1 MRVLGSLSVSNTT
14 SHHSAG
20 SPRFSGSEGCR
31 SLLSNRFGGVAIFVF
46 AFLAFSL
53 VARLAL
59 ISKAKEIL
67 GWDFSLGFALVLGF
81 GFDLL
86 TALLCSIPLTL
97 WLAVVPQ
104 RFFESRPHRAMVM
117 VSAWIGLFFAAFIV
131 AAEWVFWHELSVRF
145 NFVAVDYL
153 VYTNEVVG
161 NIWQSYPMP
170 AILFGLALVATG
182 AWWLLRR
189 SGWIDVWLTSR
200 TPLSRRLIVAPI
212 LVVAPLASVA
222 LISQADI
229 PELDNN
235 NNREIAK
242 NGVFSFFAAF
252 RSMELEYG
260 AFYRTMDEQRA
271 LLRARRLTGNEDRDF
286 RSGNPR
292 DFVHRVENPGPVRPF
307 NVVQLTVESLS
318 IHFLGAF
325 TDPRGLTPNID
336 AVARDGLLFARCF
349 ATGTRTTRGMEALTM
364 SIPPTPGRSIIH
376 RPGNSGLFTLGSV
389 LRDHGYE
396 TVFLYGGYSYFDN
409 MQSYFSSNGYQV
421 VDRNSVTPDDVTHAT
436 AWGACDE
443 DLYRWTIREAD
454 RVHATGA
461 PFHFFVMTTS
471 NHRPYTYPDGRI
483 DIPSGTGREGAVKYS
498 DFAIGEFFREART
511 KPWFDNTL
519 FVIVADHTA
528 SSAGK
533 DELEVKRYR
542 VPLILY
548 APALIEPETVVTQC
562 SQIDVPPTILALLGM
577 SYDSLFFGRNILGMK
592 PRQGRAYIGNYQK
605 LGQLRQKKVAVLR
618 PDGSHSF
625 YGCDLWAED
634 LERSDEESPVLLDD
648 TTAAYQAAYVLFS
661 KGLLTEEVV
670 RNPEAVAADR

>member
-1 MRVLGSLSVSNTT
+1 MSDEVMRPTPFYGPACLQN
-14 SHHSAG
+14 
-20 SPRFSGSEGCR
+20 
-31 SLLSNRFGGVAIFVF
+31 LLSNRFGGVTIFVVS
-46 AFLAFSL
+46 FLAF
-53 VARLAL
+53 AL
-59 ISKAKEIL
+59 LTRIALTSKASEIL
-67 GWDFSLGFALVLGF
+67 GWDLSLGLAFVIGFAFDVLA
-81 GFDLL
+81 
-86 TALLCSIPLTL
+86 ALLVSIPLIL
-97 WLAVVPQ
+97 WLAIVPQ
-104 RFFESRPHRAMVM
+104 RFFESRFHRVSVM
-117 VSAWIGLFFAAFIV
+117 VSAWVGLFVAAFV
-131 AAEWVFWHELSVRF
+131 AAAEWVFWHELSVRF

-170 AILFGLALVATG
+170 AILFGLALIATG

-189 SGWIDVWLTSR
+189 SGWIGVWLASK
-200 TPLSRRLIVAPI
+200 TPAPRR
-212 LVVAPLASVA
+212 LVVALMLVMPPVAAVA
-222 LISQADI
+222 LVSQSDI
-229 PELDNN
+229 PELENN

-252 RSMELEYG
+252 RSMELDYG
-260 AFYRTMDEQRA
+260 AFYRTMDARKA
-271 LLRARRLTGNEDRDF
+271 LLRARRLTGSEAEDF
-286 RSGNPR
+286 RSENPW
-292 DFVHRVENPGPVRPF
+292 DFVHRVDNPGPVRPF

-336 AVARDGLLFARCF
+336 ALAKGGLLFPRCF
-349 ATGTRTTRGMEALTM
+349 ATGTRTTRGMEALTL

-376 RPGNSGLFTLGSV
+376 RAGNSGLFSLGSV

-409 MQSYFSSNGYQV
+409 MLGFFSSNGYRV
-421 VDRNSVTPDDVTHAT
+421 VDRNSVEPDDVTHAT

-454 RVHATGA
+454 EVHAAGS

-483 DIPSGTGREGAVKYS
+483 DIPSGSGREGAVKYS
-498 DFAIGEFFREART
+498 DFAIGEFFRQART

-519 FVIVADHTA
+519 FIIVADHTA

-533 DELEVKRYR
+533 DELEVKRFR

-548 APALIEPETVVTQC
+548 APSLVEPGTVLTQC
-562 SQIDVPPTILALLGM
+562 SQIDVPPTVLALLGM
-577 SYDSLFFGRNILGMK
+577 SYDSVFFGRNILDMK
-592 PRQGRAYIGNYQK
+592 AKEGRAFVGNYQK
-605 LGQLRQKKVAVLR
+605 LGQLKQKKVAVLR

-634 LERSDEESPVLLDD
+634 LKRSEEEWPALLDD
-648 TTAAYQAAYVLFS
+648 TTAAYQAAYLLFS
-661 KGLLTEEVV
+661 NGLLTEEVV
-670 RNPEAVAADR
+670 KNPDAVAVDR

>member
-1 MRVLGSLSVSNTT
+1 MSDQSAASSRFLGP
-14 SHHSAG
+14 AKW
-20 SPRFSGSEGCR
+20 R
-31 SLLSNRFGGVAIFVF
+31 SLLSNRFGGVVIFVVV
-46 AFLAFSL
+46 FLLFSL
-53 VARLAL
+53 VTRIAL
-59 ISKAKEIL
+59 TSKAKEIL
-67 GWDFSLGFALVLGF
+67 GFDLSLGYAFLLGSA
-81 GFDLL
+81 FDLL
-86 TALLCSIPLTL
+86 TALLCSIPIIL
-97 WLAVVPQ
+97 WLTVVPQ
-104 RFFESRPHRAMVM
+104 RFFESRLHRVLVM
-117 VSAWIGLFFAAFIV
+117 VSAWFGLFFAAFV
-131 AAEWVFWHELSVRF
+131 MAAEWVFWHELSVRF

-170 AILFGLALVATG
+170 AILSGLTLLATG

-189 SGWIDVWLTSR
+189 TGWIDAWLGSKTS
-200 TPLSRRLIVAPI
+200 LSRRLVVAPI
-212 LVVAPLASVA
+212 LLVAPLVAVA

-252 RSMELEYG
+252 RSMELDYG
-260 AFYRTMDEQRA
+260 AFYRTTDERRA
-271 LLRARRLTGNEDRDF
+271 LLRARRLTGSKDGDF

-336 AVARDGLLFARCF
+336 AVAEDGLLFARCF
-349 ATGTRTTRGMEALTM
+349 ATGTRTTRGMEALTL

-376 RPGNSGLFTLGSV
+376 RSGNSGLFTLGSV

-396 TVFLYGGYSYFDN
+396 TAFLYGGYSYFDN
-409 MQSYFSSNGYQV
+409 MQAYFSSNGYRV
-421 VDRNSVTPDDVTHAT
+421 VDRNSVEPDDVTHAT

-454 RVHATGA
+454 RVHATGS

-498 DFAIGEFFREART
+498 DFAIGEFFRDART

-548 APALIEPETVVTQC
+548 APALIEPGTVLTQC
-562 SQIDVPPTILALLGM
+562 SQIDVPPTVLALLGM

-592 PRQGRAYIGNYQK
+592 AKEGRAFVGNYQK

-634 LERSDEESPVLLDD
+634 LKRSTEELPVLLDD
-648 TTAAYQAAYVLFS
+648 TVAAYQAAYVLFS
-661 KGLLTEEVV
+661 NGLLTEEVI
-670 RNPEAVAADR
+670 RNPDAVEVDR

>member
-1 MRVLGSLSVSNTT
+1 VLGSLPVGNTMPDQ
-14 SHHSAG
+14 SAA
-20 SPRFSGSEGCR
+20 SSRFLGPARWR
-31 SLLSNRFGGVAIFVF
+31 SLLGNRFGGAVIFVVV
-46 AFLAFSL
+46 FLSFSL
-53 VARLAL
+53 VTRIAL
-59 ISKAKEIL
+59 TSKAKEIL
-67 GWDFSLGFALVLGF
+67 GFDLSLGFAFLLGF
-81 GFDLL
+81 AFDLL
-86 TALLCSIPLTL
+86 TALLFSIPVIL
-97 WLAVVPQ
+97 WLTVVPQ
-104 RFFESRPHRAMVM
+104 RFFESRPHRVMVM
-117 VSAWIGLFFAAFIV
+117 VTAWFGIFLASFIM

-145 NFVAVDYL
+145 NFVAVYYL

-170 AILFGLALVATG
+170 AILFGLAVLATG
-182 AWWLLRR
+182 AWWLLLRT
-189 SGWIDVWLTSR
+189 GWIDVWLGSK
-200 TPLSRRLIVAPI
+200 TPLSRRLVVAPI
-212 LVVAPLASVA
+212 LVLAPLAAVT

-242 NGVFSFFAAF
+242 NGAFSFFAAF
-252 RSMELEYG
+252 RSMELDYG
-260 AFYRTMDEQRA
+260 AFYRTMDEHQA
-271 LLRARRLTGNEDRDF
+271 LLRARRLTGSEDRDF

-325 TDPRGLTPNID
+325 TDPRGLTPHID
-336 AVARDGLLFARCF
+336 AVAKDGLLFARCF
-349 ATGTRTTRGMEALTM
+349 ATGTRTTRGMEALTL

-376 RPGNSGLFTLGSV
+376 RSGNSGLFTLGSV

-409 MQSYFSSNGYQV
+409 MQAYFSSNGYRV
-421 VDRNSVTPDDVTHAT
+421 VDRNSVEPDDVTHAT

-454 RVHATGA
+454 RVHAAGA

-548 APALIEPETVVTQC
+548 APALVEPGSVLTQC
-562 SQIDVPPTILALLGM
+562 SQIDVAPTVLALLGM

-592 PRQGRAYIGNYQK
+592 AKEGRAYVANYQK

-634 LERSDEESPVLLDD
+634 LKRSTAELPVLLED

-661 KGLLTEEVV
+661 NGLLTEDVV
-670 RNPEAVAADR
+670 REGVPHRIDGVR

>member
-1 MRVLGSLSVSNTT
+1 MV
-14 SHHSAG
+14 
-20 SPRFSGSEGCR
+20 
-31 SLLSNRFGGVAIFVF
+31 SNRFGGVVISVVVF
-46 AFLAFSL
+46 LSFSL
-53 VARLAL
+53 VTRLAL
-59 ISKAKEIL
+59 TSKAKEIL
-67 GWDFSLGFALVLGF
+67 GWDLSLGFAFLLGF
-81 GFDLL
+81 AFDLL

-97 WLAVVPQ
+97 WLTVMPQ
-104 RFFESRPHRAMVM
+104 RFFKSRAHRILVM
-117 VSAWIGLFFAAFIV
+117 VSAWFGLFFAAFIT
-131 AAEWVFWHELSVRF
+131 ASEWVFWHELSVRF

-182 AWWLLRR
+182 AWWVLRR
-189 SGWIDVWLTSR
+189 TGWIDAWLASK
-200 TPLSRRLIVAPI
+200 TPVVSRLITAPV
-212 LVVAPLASVA
+212 LVLAPLAVVA
-222 LISQADI
+222 LISQTDI

-252 RSMELEYG
+252 RSMELDYG
-260 AFYRTMDEQRA
+260 AFYRTMDEDQA
-271 LLRARRLTGNEDRDF
+271 LLRARRLTGSEVGDF
-286 RSGNPR
+286 RSDNPL
-292 DFVHRVENPGPVRPF
+292 DFVHRIENPGPVRPF

-349 ATGTRTTRGMEALTM
+349 ATGTRTTRGMEALTL
-364 SIPPTPGRSIIH
+364 SIPPTPGRSIVH
-376 RPGNSGLFTLGSV
+376 RAGNSGLFTLGSV
-389 LRDHGYE
+389 LRNHGYE
-396 TVFLYGGYSYFDN
+396 TAFLYGGYSYFDN
-409 MQSYFSSNGYQV
+409 MQAFFSSNGYRV
-421 VDRNSVTPDDVTHAT
+421 VDRNSVEPDDVTHAT

-454 RVHATGA
+454 KVHAAGA

-498 DFAIGEFFREART
+498 DFAIGEFFREARK

-548 APALIEPETVVTQC
+548 APALIEPGSVLTQC
-562 SQIDVPPTILALLGM
+562 SQIDVAPTILSLLGM
-577 SYDSLFFGRNILGMK
+577 SYDSLFFGRDILAMK
-592 PRQGRAYIGNYQK
+592 PKEGRAFVGNYQK
-605 LGQLRQKKVAVLR
+605 LGQIRQKKVAVLR

-634 LERSDEESPVLLDD
+634 LKRSTEESPAFLDD
-648 TTAAYQAAYVLFS
+648 TTAAYQAAYELFS
-661 KGLLTEEVV
+661 NGLLTEEVV
-670 RNPEAVAADR
+670 RNPEAVAAER

>member
-1 MRVLGSLSVSNTT
+1 MSDQSAASSRFLGP
-14 SHHSAG
+14 AKW
-20 SPRFSGSEGCR
+20 R
-31 SLLSNRFGGVAIFVF
+31 SLLSNRFGGVVIFVVV
-46 AFLAFSL
+46 FLLFSL
-53 VARLAL
+53 VTRIAL
-59 ISKAKEIL
+59 TSKAKEIL
-67 GWDFSLGFALVLGF
+67 GFDLSLGYAFLLGSA
-81 GFDLL
+81 FDLL
-86 TALLCSIPLTL
+86 TALLCSIPIIL
-97 WLAVVPQ
+97 WLTVVPQ
-104 RFFESRPHRAMVM
+104 RFFESWPHRVLVM
-117 VSAWIGLFFAAFIV
+117 VSAWFGLFFAAFV
-131 AAEWVFWHELSVRF
+131 MAAEWVFWHELSVRF

-161 NIWQSYPMP
+161 NVWQSYPLP
-170 AILFGLALVATG
+170 AILSGLTLLATG

-189 SGWIDVWLTSR
+189 TGWIDAWLGSKTS
-200 TPLSRRLIVAPI
+200 LSRRLVVAPI
-212 LVVAPLASVA
+212 LLVAPLVAVA

-252 RSMELEYG
+252 RSMELDYG
-260 AFYRTMDEQRA
+260 AFYRTTDERRA
-271 LLRARRLTGNEDRDF
+271 LLRARRLTGSEDGDF

-336 AVARDGLLFARCF
+336 AVAEDGLLFARCF
-349 ATGTRTTRGMEALTM
+349 ATGTRTTRGMEALTL

-376 RPGNSGLFTLGSV
+376 RSGNSGLFTLGSV

-396 TVFLYGGYSYFDN
+396 TAFLYGGYSYFDN
-409 MQSYFSSNGYQV
+409 MQAYFSSNGYRV
-421 VDRNSVTPDDVTHAT
+421 VDRNSVEPDDVTHAT

-454 RVHATGA
+454 RVHATGS

-498 DFAIGEFFREART
+498 DFAIGEFFRDART

-548 APALIEPETVVTQC
+548 APALIEPGTVLTQC
-562 SQIDVPPTILALLGM
+562 SQIDVPPTVLALLGM

-592 PRQGRAYIGNYQK
+592 AKEGRAFVGNYQK

-634 LERSDEESPVLLDD
+634 LKRSTEELPVLLDD
-648 TTAAYQAAYVLFS
+648 TVAAYQAAYVLFS
-661 KGLLTEEVV
+661 NGLLTEEVI
-670 RNPEAVAADR
+670 RNPDAVEVDR

>member
-1 MRVLGSLSVSNTT
+1 MSDQSTASSRLLGP
-14 SHHSAG
+14 AKW
-20 SPRFSGSEGCR
+20 R
-31 SLLSNRFGGVAIFVF
+31 SLLSNRFGGVVIFVVV
-46 AFLAFSL
+46 FLLFSL
-53 VARLAL
+53 VTRIAL
-59 ISKAKEIL
+59 TSKAKEIL
-67 GWDFSLGFALVLGF
+67 GFDLSLGYAFLLGSA
-81 GFDLL
+81 FDLL
-86 TALLCSIPLTL
+86 TALLCSIPIIL
-97 WLAVVPQ
+97 WLTVIPQ
-104 RFFESRPHRAMVM
+104 RFFESRPHRVLVM
-117 VSAWIGLFFAAFIV
+117 VSAWIGLFFAAFV
-131 AAEWVFWHELSVRF
+131 MAAEWVFWHELSVRF

-170 AILFGLALVATG
+170 AILSGLALLATG

-189 SGWIDVWLTSR
+189 SGWIDAWLGSKTS
-200 TPLSRRLIVAPI
+200 LSRRLVVAPI
-212 LVVAPLASVA
+212 LLVAPLVAVA

-235 NNREIAK
+235 NNSEIAK

-252 RSMELEYG
+252 RSMELDYG
-260 AFYRTMDEQRA
+260 AFYRTTDERRA
-271 LLRARRLTGNEDRDF
+271 LLRARRLTGSEDGDF

-292 DFVHRVENPGPVRPF
+292 DFVHRVSNPGPVRPF
-307 NVVQLTVESLS
+307 NVIQLTVESLS

-336 AVARDGLLFARCF
+336 AVAEDGLLFARCF
-349 ATGTRTTRGMEALTM
+349 ATGTRTTRGMEALTL

-376 RPGNSGLFTLGSV
+376 RSGNSGLFTLGSV

-396 TVFLYGGYSYFDN
+396 TAFLYGGYSYFDN
-409 MQSYFSSNGYQV
+409 MQAYFSSNGYRV
-421 VDRNSVTPDDVTHAT
+421 VDRNSVEPDDVTHAT

-454 RVHATGA
+454 RVHATGS

-548 APALIEPETVVTQC
+548 APALIEPGTVLTQC
-562 SQIDVPPTILALLGM
+562 SQIDVPPTVLALLGM
-577 SYDSLFFGRNILGMK
+577 SYDSLFFGRNILGMNAK
-592 PRQGRAYIGNYQK
+592 EGRAFVGNYQK

-634 LERSDEESPVLLDD
+634 LQRSTEELPVLLDD
-648 TTAAYQAAYVLFS
+648 TIAAYQAAYVLFS
-661 KGLLTEEVV
+661 NGLLK
-670 RNPEAVAADR
+670 EAVIDQGVPRGVD